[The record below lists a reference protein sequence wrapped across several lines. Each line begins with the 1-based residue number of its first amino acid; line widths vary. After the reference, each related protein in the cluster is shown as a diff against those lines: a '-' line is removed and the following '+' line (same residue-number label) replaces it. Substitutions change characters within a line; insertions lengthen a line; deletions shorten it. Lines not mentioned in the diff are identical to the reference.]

1 MPLYQILVP
10 SRNKDD
16 AEILPSYHQV
26 WDEKVREIAGG
37 LTILSDAKGKWTSPD
52 GKAVFEKMIPVLIS
66 CTPDQIEVIID
77 FTLEYYEQQAVFA
90 FKMTDDVLIRYNKK
104 RVLEFKNANKQT
116 T

>member
-10 SRNKDD
+10 STD
-16 AEILPSYHQV
+16 ANQQEILPVYHQV

-66 CTPDQIEVIID
+66 CTPEQMETIMD
-77 FTLEYYEQQAVFA
+77 FTLEYYEQRVVFA
-90 FKMTDDVLIRYNKK
+90 FKMTDDVLIRYAPNK
-104 RVLEFKNANKQT
+104 VLEFKK
-116 T
+116 